1 MRLALFQPDIP
12 QNAGTLMRAAA
23 ALGLPMDI
31 IEPCGFILD
40 DKRLRLAVMDYYE
53 LLDLTKH
60 ASWETFR
67 RDRPPSRV
75 VLLTTSGATPYAD
88 FSFRSDDT
96 LMVGRES
103 AGVPPEVHAA
113 VDARLVIPMKPPAR
127 SLNVAV
133 AAAMVIG
140 EALRQINAPTAAP
153 ANPGSRS

>member
-23 ALGLPMDI
+23 ALGLPVDI

-40 DKRLRLAVMDYYE
+40 DKRLRRAVMDYYG

-60 ASWETFR
+60 ASWETYQ
-67 RDRPPSRV
+67 RDRRPSRV
-75 VLLTTSGATPYAD
+75 VLLTTAGATPYVD
-88 FSFRSDDT
+88 FAFRPDDT

-103 AGVPPEVHAA
+103 VGVPAEVHAS
-113 VDARLVIPMKPPAR
+113 VDARLLIPMKPPAR

-133 AAAMVIG
+133 AAAMVMG
-140 EALRQINAPTAAP
+140 EALRQTSLW
-153 ANPGSRS
+153 SRP